1 MSQER
6 EQWSVRMPVF
16 VGGIALLML
25 VGGFGYW
32 AFTSQ
37 LAGAVVT
44 SGTLEVDQKR
54 QVVQH
59 PDGGVV
65 TEILVDEG
73 DKVEAGDSLILLDDT
88 LLKSELTIVE
98 GQLYELMARRARLG
112 AERDKSETIEFDERL
127 LAAADQSETIR
138 DVVDGQTSLFNTR
151 KISIEQ
157 EVSQLQKRQQQIGN
171 QIEGL
176 DAQKE
181 ALVSQLQLIKEE
193 LGDQQILLDKGLAQ
207 ASRILALRREEAGLK
222 GRIGELIASRAESE
236 GRITELDI
244 QILRIETQNI
254 EESISRL
261 RDLRYQEIELME
273 RRNSILERLNRLE
286 IRSPVAGIVYGL
298 QVFAERSV
306 LQAAQ
311 PVLYVVPN
319 DSPLIIS
326 ARINTINVDEVFPG
340 QPVRLRFSS
349 FNSRT
354 TPELD
359 GQVMKVSPDA
369 FTDEATGQSYYLAEI
384 SLLDGELA
392 KLEDLEIV
400 PGMPVETFIQT
411 QPRTPI
417 AYLVQPFMEYFN
429 KAFRES

>member
-1 MSQER
+1 MSEEHQK
-6 EQWSVRMPVF
+6 WSVRMPVF
-16 VGGIALLML
+16 VGGIALVLL

-44 SGTLEVDQKR
+44 SGRLEVDQKR

-65 TEILVDEG
+65 SDILVDEG
-73 DKVEAGDSLILLDDT
+73 DKVEAGATLVLLDGA
-88 LLKSELTIVE
+88 LLNSELIIVE

-112 AERDKSETIEFDERL
+112 AERDKSETIKFEDRL
-127 LAAADQSETIR
+127 LKAAAQSETVSE
-138 DVVDGQTSLFNTR
+138 VVNGQVALFNTR

-157 EVSQLQKRQQQIGN
+157 EVSQLRKRQQQIGN

-176 DAQKE
+176 DAQME
-181 ALVSQLQLIKEE
+181 ALVLQLQLIKEE
-193 LGDQQILLDKGLAQ
+193 LADQQVLLDKGLAQ
-207 ASRILALRREEAGLK
+207 ASRVLALRREEAGLK

-236 GRITELDI
+236 GRITETDI
-244 QILRIETQNI
+244 QVLRIETQNV
-254 EESISRL
+254 EEAISRL
-261 RDLRYQEIELME
+261 RDLRYQEIELIE
-273 RRNSILERLNRLE
+273 RRNAILERLDRLE
-286 IRSPVAGIVYGL
+286 IRAPVAGIIYDL
-298 QVFAERSV
+298 QVFADRSV
-306 LQAAQ
+306 IQSAQ
-311 PVLYVVPN
+311 PVLYVVPL
-319 DSPLIIS
+319 DSPLVIS
-326 ARINTINVDEVFPG
+326 ARIETINVDEVFPG

-359 GQVMKVSPDA
+359 GQIVRVSPDA
-369 FTDEATGQSYYLAEI
+369 FTDENTGQSYYMAEI
-384 SLLDGELA
+384 VPLDGELA
-392 KLEDLEIV
+392 KLAELEII

-411 QPRTPI
+411 KPRTPI

>member
-1 MSQER
+1 MSQEH
-6 EQWSVRMPVF
+6 EKWSVRMPVF
-16 VGGIALLML
+16 VGGLALVLL

-65 TEILVDEG
+65 ADILVDEG
-73 DKVEAGDSLILLDDT
+73 DKVEAGDRLVLLDDT
-88 LLKSELTIVE
+88 LLKSELTIVD

-112 AERDKSETIEFDERL
+112 AERDKDETIEFDDRL
-127 LAAADQSETIR
+127 LEAAAKSETIR
-138 DVVDGQTSLFNTR
+138 DIVDGQVSLFNTR

-157 EVSQLQKRQQQIGN
+157 EVSQLRKRQQQMGN
-171 QIEGL
+171 QIDGL

-181 ALVSQLQLIKEE
+181 ALEAQLLLIEEE
-193 LGDQQILLDKGLAQ
+193 LRDQQILLDKGLAQ
-207 ASRILALRREEAGLK
+207 ASRILALRREQAGLR

-254 EESISRL
+254 EDAITRL
-261 RDLRYQEIELME
+261 RDLRYQEIELAE
-273 RRNSILERLNRLE
+273 RRNSILERLSRLE
-286 IRSPVAGIVYGL
+286 IRSPVSGVVYGL

-306 LQAAQ
+306 IQAAQ
-311 PVLYVVPN
+311 PVLYVVPQ

-369 FTDEATGQSYYLAEI
+369 FTDETTGQTYYLAEI
-384 SLLDGELA
+384 ALLQGELA
-392 KLEDLEIV
+392 KLENLEVI

-411 QPRTPI
+411 KSRTPI